1 MKELYFF
8 PGETKIKK
16 RTVYNWN
23 YKINSKTV
31 KSGTS
36 TGKVMESLPQFK
48 HHNVATLH
56 EFSFKVANT

>member
-1 MKELYFF
+1 MELEFF

-36 TGKVMESLPQFK
+36 TGKVMENLPQFK